1 MILHSKENQ
10 KMKRQPLESK
20 KIFANQSTN
29 KGLISKTDKQF
40 MQVYVKKKK
49 KKDTIKKGRRYE

>member
-1 MILHSKENQ
+1 
-10 KMKRQPLESK
+10 MKRQPLESK

-40 MQVYVKKKK
+40 MQLYLKKKK